1 MDFIEFSAKTVEEA
15 LTEAS
20 ISLGIPSNELEYEVI
35 EKGSTGFL
43 GIGSKNAVIKVRK
56 KFSVEES
63 VKEFLNS
70 VFKAMEMEVEIIV
83 KVDEFDKLIDI
94 ELKGDDMGIL
104 IGKRGQTLD
113 SLQYLTSNMR
123 DLDILMIEHN
133 IAKETT
139 KTINNIRFE
148 KPDQTYT
155 GIQILDQR
163 NPQNC
168 VPFYIYRKDLLIKNG
183 IRFRK
188 GVYYEDSLFT
198 PIILCYAQKIRFLS
212 KAIYNYFQRTGSITN
227 SRPTIKHCLDCILIS
242 KELINF
248 SSKRDEF
255 QNYEYKLL
263 NNRIASIMG
272 RFVLNW
278 LKLDIKNKIIVLQ
291 AWSSNKDI
299 LKYVRKSNRYKT
311 YILLH
316 LMTLIGYFCPCR

>member
-1 MDFIEFSAKTVEEA
+1 MSLKLSVIVPTYNVEKYIRRCLESLYFQDIDHSLYEIIIVNDGSTDQSLNIVEE
-15 LTEAS
+15 LTAKWKNIKIISQDNAGLSEARNS
-20 ISLGIPSNELEYEVI
+20 GLQSAQGEYIWFVDSDDWI
-35 EKGSTGFL
+35 EP
-43 GIGSKNAVIKVRK
+43 N
-56 KFSVEES
+56 
-63 VKEFLNS
+63 
-70 VFKAMEMEVEIIV
+70 
-83 KVDEFDKLIDI
+83 
-94 ELKGDDMGIL
+94 
-104 IGKRGQTLD
+104 
-113 SLQYLTSNMR
+113 SLQYLTSNLK

-212 KAIYNYFQRTGSITN
+212 KAIYNYFQRTDSITN

>member
-1 MDFIEFSAKTVEEA
+1 MSLKLSVIVPTYNVEKYIRRCLESLYFQDIDHSLYEIIIVNDGSTDQSLNIVEE
-15 LTEAS
+15 LTAKWKNIKIISQDNAGLSEARNS
-20 ISLGIPSNELEYEVI
+20 GLQSAQGEYIWFVDSDDWI
-35 EKGSTGFL
+35 EP
-43 GIGSKNAVIKVRK
+43 N
-56 KFSVEES
+56 
-63 VKEFLNS
+63 
-70 VFKAMEMEVEIIV
+70 
-83 KVDEFDKLIDI
+83 
-94 ELKGDDMGIL
+94 
-104 IGKRGQTLD
+104 
-113 SLQYLTSNMR
+113 SLQYLTSNLK

-133 IAKETT
+133 IVKETT

-227 SRPTIKHCLDCILIS
+227 SRPTKKHCLDCILIS

>member
-1 MDFIEFSAKTVEEA
+1 MSLKLSVIVPTYNVEKYIRRCLESLYFQDIDHSLYEIIIVNDGSTDQSLNIVEE
-15 LTEAS
+15 LTAKWKNIKIISQDNAGLSEARNS
-20 ISLGIPSNELEYEVI
+20 GLQSAQGEYIWFVDSDDWI
-35 EKGSTGFL
+35 EP
-43 GIGSKNAVIKVRK
+43 N
-56 KFSVEES
+56 
-63 VKEFLNS
+63 
-70 VFKAMEMEVEIIV
+70 
-83 KVDEFDKLIDI
+83 
-94 ELKGDDMGIL
+94 
-104 IGKRGQTLD
+104 
-113 SLQYLTSNMR
+113 SLQYLTSNLK

-148 KPDQTYT
+148 KPNQTYT

-168 VPFYIYRKDLLIKNG
+168 VPFYIYRKDLLIKNE